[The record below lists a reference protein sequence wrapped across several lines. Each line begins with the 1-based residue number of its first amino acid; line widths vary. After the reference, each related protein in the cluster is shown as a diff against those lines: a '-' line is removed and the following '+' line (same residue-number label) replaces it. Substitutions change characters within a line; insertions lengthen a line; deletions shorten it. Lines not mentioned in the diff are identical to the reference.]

1 MSWTLQR
8 YIIREIATPFALAL
22 GVLTL
27 MLFAGGLLRLVE
39 FLATRGV
46 SPLQLA
52 LLLLYRLPYVLVFTI
67 PMALLLA
74 VLVTYLR
81 LANDQELTAL
91 KAAGVSLY
99 QTLPAPLLASALA
112 CALTLGLSL
121 YGKPA
126 GSHGFKKLLYEVARQ
141 RADLAFEEQT
151 FSDAFDDL
159 VVYVN
164 RTPAPGRM
172 EDIFIYDERDPD
184 LPNSVLAARGEILSD
199 PDRAALLL
207 RLTNGTIY
215 RVSPDYQVAEALRF
229 ERYDLGLD
237 LEKLVGPY
245 AGFRKGPSEMSLAE
259 LRHQA
264 ATSAEAARR
273 HRLRMEIQRRF
284 ALPVAC
290 FVLGLV
296 AVPLGATSRLER
308 GTGVAFGLGV
318 FLLYYLLLTAV
329 WSASQAGTLP
339 SWSVWLPNL
348 AVGTLAAVL
357 LRAAQGGRPL
367 CGPWRR
373 RAGQ

>member
-8 YIIREIATPFALAL
+8 YISREIATPFALAL

-27 MLFAGGLLRLVE
+27 MLFAGGLVRLVE

-46 SPLQLA
+46 SPFQLA

-112 CALTLGLSL
+112 FTLTLGLSL

-126 GSHGFKKLLYEVARQ
+126 GSQGFKRLLYKVARQ

-164 RTPAPGRM
+164 RIPAPGRL
-172 EDIFIYDERDPD
+172 EDIFIYDERDPE
-184 LPNSVLAARGEILSD
+184 LPNSVLAQRGEILSD
-199 PDRAALLL
+199 PDREALLL

-215 RVSPDYQVAEALRF
+215 RVSPDYQIAEALRF

-237 LEKLVGPY
+237 LEKLVGPH
-245 AGFRKGPSEMSLAE
+245 ASFRKGPSEMSLAE
-259 LRHQA
+259 LRRGVA
-264 ATSAEAARR
+264 ASPEAARR

-290 FVLGLV
+290 LVLGLV

-308 GTGVAFGLGV
+308 GTGIAFGLGV

-357 LRAAQGGRPL
+357 LRAAQGQRLLP
-367 CGPWRR
+367 GPRRR
-373 RAGQ
+373 RAEP